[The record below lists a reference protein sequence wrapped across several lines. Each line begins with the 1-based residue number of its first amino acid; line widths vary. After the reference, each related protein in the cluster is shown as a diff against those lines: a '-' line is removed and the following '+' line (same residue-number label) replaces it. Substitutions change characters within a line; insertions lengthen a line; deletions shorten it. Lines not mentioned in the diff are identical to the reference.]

1 MADYRASLCV
11 VTIGRGV
18 GSIRR
23 ADASAGVS
31 YEYDGAGR
39 RVRTVDGVSGVV
51 VEYAYVGDTLVAERR
66 GNEWI
71 PMVYGANL
79 LQRGGVSQYWIWR
92 GDLAATGGVGEP
104 VQRAPVFD
112 AFGDLVSGSPEVYAW
127 NGAWGYRNE
136 AHTGGLQKVG
146 VRWYDPAVGRFLQKD
161 PWLGT
166 PRSPVSLNPYVFA
179 FNNPVVMVDIGGY
192 IAVPN
197 DQTVILIVGPGVVV
211 HLPTLPFSPQ
221 PPQEGDSGTPTPP
234 QEDAPKDDKR
244 PPRGKIEGEIDER
257 GNGKIEGEY
266 SLGGPWSIGG
276 SATLERGR
284 VVDWELEV
292 RNQGPRGGVSIGIGS
307 GGRAKLK
314 FSWEF

>member
-1 MADYRASLCV
+1 
-11 VTIGRGV
+11 
-18 GSIRR
+18 
-23 ADASAGVS
+23 
-31 YEYDGAGR
+31 
-39 RVRTVDGVSGVV
+39 
-51 VEYAYVGDTLVAERR
+51 
-66 GNEWI
+66 
-71 PMVYGANL
+71 MVYGLDL
-79 LQRGGVSQYWIWR
+79 LQRGGVNKYWTWR
-92 GDLAATGGVGEP
+92 GDLAATASVGEP
-104 VQRAPVFD
+104 AQRAPVFD

-136 AHTGGLQKVG
+136 ANTGGLQKVG
-146 VRWYDPAVGRFLQKD
+146 VRWYDPAVGRLLQKD

-192 IAVPN
+192 AAIGN
-197 DQTVILIVGPGVVV
+197 DHPFGEITFRPPRSPEDMLAP
-211 HLPTLPFSPQ
+211 PFSPQ
-221 PPQEGDSGTPTPP
+221 PPQEGDQGTPTPP

-266 SLGGPWSIGG
+266 SLGGPWSIRG

-284 VVDWELEV
+284 VVDGELEV
-292 RNQGPRGGVSIGIGS
+292 RNRGPRGGVSIGIGS

>member
-1 MADYRASLCV
+1 
-11 VTIGRGV
+11 
-18 GSIRR
+18 
-23 ADASAGVS
+23 
-31 YEYDGAGR
+31 
-39 RVRTVDGVSGVV
+39 
-51 VEYAYVGDTLVAERR
+51 
-66 GNEWI
+66 
-71 PMVYGANL
+71 
-79 LQRGGVSQYWIWR
+79 
-92 GDLAATGGVGEP
+92 
-104 VQRAPVFD
+104 
-112 AFGDLVSGSPEVYAW
+112 
-127 NGAWGYRNE
+127 
-136 AHTGGLQKVG
+136 
-146 VRWYDPAVGRFLQKD
+146 
-161 PWLGT
+161 
-166 PRSPVSLNPYVFA
+166 VFA

-211 HLPTLPFSPQ
+211 HLPTLPFSPK
-221 PPQEGDSGTPTPP
+221 PPQEGDQGTPTPP

-257 GNGKIEGEY
+257 GNGNIKVEY
-266 SLGGPWSIGG
+266 PLGGPWSTGG